1 MSFVVIA
8 WTAVAVTAASAGY
21 SAQQAN
27 VQQKSAKTAAD
38 IARTDQERLIKAAED
53 KAAGEESTATS
64 AIGRARMK
72 ALAAATAAT
81 GRSST
86 IKTGQQGVIGSAPGA
101 AKTLIGE

>member
-21 SAQQAN
+21 SAYNAEA
-27 VQQKSAKTAAD
+27 QKTDAKKAAGAAAD
-38 IARTDQERLIKAAED
+38 QQNKLIKAAED
-53 KAAGEESTATS
+53 KSASEESTANS

-86 IKTGQQGVIGSAPGA
+86 IKTGQQG
-101 AKTLIGE
+101 LIGEAPGTTKNLIGE

>member
-1 MSFVVIA
+1 MSWIVTALVVGY
-8 WTAVAVTAASAGY
+8 TAVTTSVSIHN
-21 SAQQAN
+21 SN
-27 VQQKSAKTAAD
+27 MQQKSAKTAAD

-86 IKTGQQGVIGSAPGA
+86 IKTGQQGVIGSAPGD